1 MSTDTDRVNNFGPSL
16 HAAWSLPFQ
25 FGVTLILLYQQV
37 GISFMAGVMITVLLV
52 PVNKCI
58 ANKIGTL
65 STKMMEAKDG
75 RVSVMSELLYGIRV
89 IKYFNWE
96 GVFTDKVSTARSKEL
111 KYLAGRKYLDAL
123 CVYLWATT
131 PVLISV
137 LTFVIYV
144 LLGNTLTAARV
155 FTSVALF
162 SMLTGPLNAFPW
174 VLNGLVEAMVSLRRL
189 EKFFRLPEFNSELY
203 FSKMYDIDGV
213 SPADNNDIVLRDCF
227 FTHSSQEDRDSL
239 SQEQFFLSDISVTIK
254 AGELVGVSGPV
265 GSGKSAFLDSLLG
278 EMQRMEGK
286 VSVNRPRRGIGFVKQ
301 EPWLQQG
308 TVRDNIIWGKAFQYS
323 WYNKVIE
330 ACALKQDFDQLSRG
344 DLSQVGE
351 GGASLSGGQRARVAL
366 ARAVYQDK
374 DLYLI
379 DDIFSAVDGDVAA
392 HIYRRCIMGLLRD
405 KTRVL
410 CTHQNRY
417 MVAADTI
424 LVLSEGRIVSQCP
437 PSELSLGAEGSPGA
451 GLSTMLT
458 TPSLTGRNSPTL
470 SPETSQTSVS
480 GSGVQSPVREE
491 GGEAGES
498 PGQEGRETGR
508 VKLRVYSAYWR
519 AVGLLLSP
527 MILVS
532 LLAMQISRNLTDVW
546 LAHWVSAEDADSN
559 HTAPNESYS
568 LPLDVEL
575 EPSPNS
581 FNVKYYLIVYGIIA
595 VANTM
600 FSLMRAFLF
609 AYGGICAARTIH
621 NKILKSVIRGKI
633 TFFDVTPLGQIL
645 NRFSSD
651 LATVDDSLPFILNI
665 FLANLFGVLG
675 PLLVTVY
682 ALPWICLILLPLT
695 FIYVNIQS
703 RYRPA
708 SRDLKRIG
716 SVAMSPIYSH
726 YSETL
731 AGVTTIR
738 AMQAVPRFVREN
750 IEVLE
755 SSLKTNYSGQAAS
768 QWLELRLQLIGCSVV
783 AGVAII
789 AVIQHHLVGADPG
802 MVGLAISYALGITG
816 KLSGLVSSF
825 TETERELVSVER
837 CGQYIEQIRP
847 EQTRGSI
854 TSPYDWP
861 SEGVITLKN
870 VSMRYQQHLPR
881 VLRGVS
887 LQTRAGEKVGVVGR
901 TGSGKSSLF
910 QILFR
915 LTEIEAGEVHI
926 DNVNIKLLDLDEL
939 RGQLVIIPQQPFLF
953 RF

>member
-1 MSTDTDRVNNFGPSL
+1 MTVSKSSLNKFSTGQIINFMSTDTDRVNNFGPSL

-25 FGVTLILLYQQV
+25 FGVSLILLYQQV
-37 GISFMAGVMITVLLV
+37 GIYFLAGVIITVLLI
-52 PVNKCI
+52 PINKVI
-58 ANKIGTL
+58 ANKIGDL

-75 RVSVMSELLYGIRV
+75 RVSIMSELLSGVRV

-96 GVFTDKVSTARSKEL
+96 GVFTDKVNTVRSKEL

-174 VLNGLVEAMVSLRRL
+174 VLNGLVEALVSLRRL
-189 EKFFRLPEFNSELY
+189 EKFFGLPEFNPELY

-213 SPADNNDIVLRDCF
+213 SPADDNDIVLHDCS
-227 FTHSSQEDRDSL
+227 FTHRPQEDADAL
-239 SQEQFFLSDISVTIK
+239 SQERFFLSDMSLSIK
-254 AGELVGVSGPV
+254 TGELEGVIGPV

-278 EMQRMEGK
+278 EMQRTEGQI
-286 VSVNRPRRGIGFVKQ
+286 SVNRPQRGIGFVKQ

-308 TVRDNIIWGKAFQYS
+308 TIRDNIMWGKAFQYS
-323 WYNKVIE
+323 WYNKVVE
-330 ACALKQDFDQLSRG
+330 ACALKLDFDQLSRG

-351 GGASLSGGQRARVAL
+351 GGAALSGGQKARVAL
-366 ARAVYQDK
+366 ARAVYQDRE
-374 DLYLI
+374 LYLI

-410 CTHQNRY
+410 CTHQNRF
-417 MVAADTI
+417 VAAADTI
-424 LVLSEGRIVSQCP
+424 LILSEGRIVTQCP
-437 PSELSLGAEGSPGA
+437 PSELSLRVTDGSSSA
-451 GLSTMLT
+451 GLNTMLT

-470 SPETSQTSVS
+470 ETPSPQVL
-480 GSGVQSPVREE
+480 SPVQHPVLE
-491 GGEAGES
+491 EAG
-498 PGQEGRETGR
+498 GQAQERRETGR
-508 VKLRVYSAYWR
+508 VKMKVYSAYWR

-532 LLAMQISRNLTDVW
+532 LLAMQVSRNLTDVW
-546 LAHWVSAEDADSN
+546 LAHWVSSEDADSN
-559 HTAPNESYS
+559 HTAPNVSV
-568 LPLDVEL
+568 LLDIEL
-575 EPSPNS
+575 DPSPNS

-595 VANTM
+595 VSNTM

-621 NKILKSVIRGKI
+621 DKILKSVMRSKI

-682 ALPWICLILLPLT
+682 ALPWICLILLPLA
-695 FIYVNIQS
+695 FIYVNIQA

-716 SVAMSPIYSH
+716 SVAMSPIYAH

-750 IEVLE
+750 LEVLE

-768 QWLELRLQLIGCSVV
+768 QWLELRLQMIGCAVV

-789 AVIQHHLVGADPG
+789 AVIQHHMVGADPG

-837 CGQYIEQIRP
+837 CGQYIEQIRA

-854 TSPYDWP
+854 TSPYNWP
-861 SEGVITLKN
+861 SEGVISLKN
-870 VSMRYQQHLPR
+870 VSMRYQPHLPR
-881 VLRGVS
+881 ALR
-887 LQTRAGEKVGVVGR
+887 
-901 TGSGKSSLF
+901 
-910 QILFR
+910 
-915 LTEIEAGEVHI
+915 
-926 DNVNIKLLDLDEL
+926 
-939 RGQLVIIPQQPFLF
+939 
-953 RF
+953 